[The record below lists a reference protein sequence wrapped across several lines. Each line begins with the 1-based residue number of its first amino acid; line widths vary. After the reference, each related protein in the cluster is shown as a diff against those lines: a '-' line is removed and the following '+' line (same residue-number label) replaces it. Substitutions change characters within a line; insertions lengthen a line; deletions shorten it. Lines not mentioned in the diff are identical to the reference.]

1 MSVRLRWLSSG
12 LIVLVASLA
21 LMVSPLLAKGTL
33 DVIAKFQQSTFE
45 LAVATYTDA
54 DAKPGKVGLVGL
66 TAGQVKNSFAFDAPQ
81 WANLIDLIAKAT
93 KAQSTGKTWTVIGE
107 LTETETSDVSHLVI
121 SAGPGIRFALN
132 SPQGAS
138 LTYML
143 AKSDIPRLQQALGR
157 VRQFLAAP

>member
-1 MSVRLRWLSSG
+1 MH
-12 LIVLVASLA
+12 
-21 LMVSPLLAKGTL
+21 
-33 DVIAKFQQSTFE
+33 ST
-45 LAVATYTDA
+45 
-54 DAKPGKVGLVGL
+54 P
-66 TAGQVKNSFAFDAPQ
+66 PQ

-143 AKSDIPRLQQALGR
+143 AKSDIPRLQQALGQ